1 MRALV
6 LLALAA
12 AAAAGADSDSE
23 VTVNVGTDDEERAV
37 KDAAK
42 LRAALAKGDLVI
54 YLWEDIL
61 LDGAPAVA
69 THEADGKYQK
79 MRG

>member
-1 MRALV
+1 MMRALV
-6 LLALAA
+6 LFALAA
-12 AAAAGADSDSE
+12 AAAD
-23 VTVNVGTDDEERAV
+23 VTVGTGDEPTAV

-42 LRAALAKGDLVI
+42 LRAALAKGDPVI

-69 THEADGKYQK
+69 THDAVIDG
-79 MRG
+79 

>member
-42 LRAALAKGDLVI
+42 LRAVHAQLQQ
-54 YLWEDIL
+54 
-61 LDGAPAVA
+61 GARPVAVGN
-69 THEADGKYQK
+69 TFWIS
-79 MRG
+79 M

>member
-12 AAAAGADSDSE
+12 AAAAGAASDSA

-37 KDAAK
+37 YYPDGTSLD
-42 LRAALAKGDLVI
+42 LRSLATNDSVLLALNSNIWQVGTAHESG
-54 YLWEDIL
+54 L
-61 LDGAPAVA
+61 LY
-69 THEADGKYQK
+69 TLCS
-79 MRG
+79 